1 MAGFSFRIYLPNSYL
16 QRKSC
21 VVSCPYRFSHH
32 ERRAGKI
39 IKMESENKKNI
50 PFDHIPF
57 DKFVKDWEKT
67 LTEEEIETLNQYRKY
82 YEDLTD
88 N

>member
-1 MAGFSFRIYLPNSYL
+1 
-16 QRKSC
+16 
-21 VVSCPYRFSHH
+21 
-32 ERRAGKI
+32 
-39 IKMESENKKNI
+39 MESENKKNI